1 MLDFEL
7 KVIET
12 SPKRYVIKLVKK
24 NQDGSVITPFLTNLS
39 RHDTPSQPNNKT
51 WKTPADLHAD
61 VVSRYM
67 VLLAMFTLQCNGKY
81 TVMWKDVDSTQMV
94 STEISFTRGLDIVHF
109 AMPSKSISAANRV
122 PKPVAYTRHRI
133 EQLLKDELRRRF
145 VNCIITTSS
154 TPYYA
159 EE

>member
-24 NQDGSVITPFLTNLS
+24 NQDGSVIIQFLINLS
-39 RHDTPSQPNNKT
+39 RHDTPSQPYNKT
-51 WKTPADLHAD
+51 WKTPTDLHAD

-67 VLLAMFTLQCNGKY
+67 VLLAMFTLQCNGEY
-81 TVMWKDVDSTQMV
+81 TVMWKDLDSTQMV

-109 AMPSKSISAANRV
+109 AMPRKSISAANRV
-122 PKPVAYTRHRI
+122 PKPIAYTRHRI